1 MEFIDEVVQSFL
13 RQDGEPLPRI
23 TLGAVNRDGTLHY
36 AKCFG
41 GDQGETRGADDVHW
55 IASATKFITSIAVMQ
70 CVEKGLLD
78 LDADISIILPEWKDP
93 KILTGF
99 SEKNEPQ
106 FRPAKRPL
114 TLRLL
119 LTHSSGMAYTFMHPL
134 STRYQELEGER
145 PLFLQTIR
153 ESLHKFLVFE
163 PGEQWMYSPGLE
175 WAGLMNNNQVEH
187 VTGLKLGEYMEKN
200 MFEPVGAKDVTF
212 HLNEREDLRARKV
225 KLWERDDHRLREVTN
240 FRMPDPVIDDIG
252 GGGIYTTVPDLLKI
266 YLGVLQSRLLRPE
279 TLELMFKPKLE
290 SRKGLDN
297 QDDHALANRN
307 AIYNAVP
314 SNVSVDYGLSGLLN
328 TIDVSGG
335 RSQYS
340 LSWSGLPNCYWWVD
354 MKKGIAGMYLSQLL
368 PTGDQRAVDL
378 LAEFER
384 AVYTVLE

>member
-1 MEFIDEVVQSFL
+1 MEFIDEAVQSFL
-13 RQDGEPLPRI
+13 SRDGLPLPRI
-23 TLGAVNRDGTLHY
+23 TLGAVNREGTLHY

-41 GDQGETRGADDVHW
+41 GNQEEDYRFDDVHW

-78 LDADISIILPEWKDP
+78 LDADISAILPEWKDP

-134 STRYQELEGER
+134 SMRYQELEGER
-145 PLFLQTIR
+145 PVFLQTIR
-153 ESLHKFLVFE
+153 ESFHTFLVFE
-163 PGEQWMYSPGLE
+163 PGEQWMYGPGLE
-175 WAGLMNNNQVEH
+175 WAGLMIEN

-200 MFEPVGAKDVTF
+200 IFQPVGARDITF
-212 HLNEREDLRARKV
+212 HLDERPDLRARKV
-225 KLWERDDHRLREVTN
+225 KQWERDHHRLREVTN
-240 FRMPDPVIDDIG
+240 FWMPDPVIDDIG

-266 YLGVLQSRLLRPE
+266 YLGVLQERLLRPE
-279 TLELMFKPKLE
+279 SLQLMFKPHLE

-297 QDDHALANRN
+297 QEDHILANRN
-307 AIYNAVP
+307 AIYNAVS
-314 SNVSVDYGLSGLLN
+314 SNIPVDYGLSGLLN
-328 TIDVSGG
+328 TIDMPGARG
-335 RSQYS
+335 QYS
-340 LSWSGLPNCYWWVD
+340 LSWSGRPNCYWWID
-354 MKKGIAGMYLSQLL
+354 TKKGVAGVFLSQLL

-378 LAEFER
+378 LGEFER
-384 AVYTVLE
+384 AIYAVLG

>member
-1 MEFIDEVVQSFL
+1 MEFIDEAVQSFL
-13 RQDGEPLPRI
+13 RQDGKPLPRI

-41 GDQGETRGADDVHW
+41 GDQGEGGRADDVHW

-78 LDADISIILPEWKDP
+78 LDADISAILPEWKDP

-99 SEKNEPQ
+99 NEKNEPQ

-119 LTHSSGMAYTFMHPL
+119 LTHSSGMAYTFMNPL
-134 STRYQELEGER
+134 SIRYQELEGER

-153 ESLHKFLVFE
+153 ESFHKFLVFE

-175 WAGLMNNNQVEH
+175 WAGLMNNNQVEQ
-187 VTGLKLGEYMEKN
+187 VTGLKLGKYMEKN
-200 MFEPVGAKDVTF
+200 MFEPVGARDVTF
-212 HLNEREDLRARKV
+212 HLNEREDLRTRKV
-225 KLWERDDHRLREVTN
+225 KLWERDDHRLREVTD
-240 FRMPDPVIDDIG
+240 FWMPDPIIDDIG

-266 YLGVLQSRLLRPE
+266 YLGLLRPE
-279 TLELMFKPKLE
+279 TLELMFKPNLE

-314 SNVSVDYGLSGLLN
+314 SNIPVDYGLSGLLN
-328 TIDVSGG
+328 TIDLPGG

-354 MKKGIAGMYLSQLL
+354 MKKGIAGVYLSQLL

-384 AVYTVLE
+384 AVYTSLE

>member
-1 MEFIDEVVQSFL
+1 MDFIDATVQSFL
-13 RQDGEPLPRI
+13 SQDRLPLPRT
-23 TLGAVNRDGTLHY
+23 TLGAVDREGNHY

-41 GDQGETRGADDVHW
+41 GNQEEGCRADDVHW

-78 LDADISIILPEWKDP
+78 LDADISAILPEWKNP

-99 SEKNEPQ
+99 NERDEPQ

-134 STRYQELEGER
+134 LVRYQELEGER

-153 ESLHKFLVFE
+153 ESFHTFLVFE
-163 PGEQWMYSPGLE
+163 PGEQWLYGPGLE
-175 WAGLMNNNQVEH
+175 WAGLMIEN
-187 VTGLKLGEYMEKN
+187 VTGLKLGEYMDRN
-200 MFEPVGAKDVTF
+200 IFQPVGAKDITF
-212 HLNEREDLRARKV
+212 HLDERPDLRARKV
-225 KLWERDDHRLREVTN
+225 KLWERDNHRLREVTD
-240 FRMPDPVIDDIG
+240 FWFPDPVIDDIG

-266 YLGVLQSRLLRPE
+266 YLGVLQGKLLEPE
-279 TLELMFKPKLE
+279 SLQLMFKPHLE

-297 QDDHALANRN
+297 QEDHVLANRN
-307 AIYNAVP
+307 AIYNAIP
-314 SNVSVDYGLSGLLN
+314 KDISVDYGLSGLLN
-328 TIDVSGG
+328 TIDVPGS
-335 RSQYS
+335 RSQHS
-340 LSWSGLPNCYWWVD
+340 LSWSGLPNCYWWID
-354 MKKGIAGMYLSQLL
+354 LKKGVAGVYLSQLL

-384 AVYTVLE
+384 AVYTVLG